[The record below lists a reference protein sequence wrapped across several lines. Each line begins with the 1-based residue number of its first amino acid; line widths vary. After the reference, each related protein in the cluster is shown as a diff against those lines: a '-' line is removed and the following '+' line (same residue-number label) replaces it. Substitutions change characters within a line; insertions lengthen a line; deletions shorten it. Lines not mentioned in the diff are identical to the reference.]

1 MQVNADVCTHMHICI
16 YTYIYIL
23 CRYTDILIGCVLH
36 SLPLLKKIKAN
47 IYCMQTCQILCEVFT
62 LFQQTQHQSANIFQ
76 NVIFKVLICSVKNG
90 M

>member
-62 LFQQTQHQSANIFQ
+62 LFQQTQRGVLMVPNLLRRKLQPR
-76 NVIFKVLICSVKNG
+76 KVK
-90 M
+90 